1 MKEMVMTTRADI
13 RTRARDE
20 LNDNGTTKVWSDGL
34 LNRWIGEGV
43 REWSR
48 LVPRDRTWQTTS
60 TANDPTYALPSD
72 VLEVVRVEHPPGLFR
87 VRGGLRDGDV
97 SGTAD
102 LGAWCGLRP
111 AQMLW
116 EQWGGEVVLIP
127 APDASGEAIE
137 VRYKGAYSVPSDD
150 VAALDVASDDEDAL
164 VLYACARA
172 LQWIALDE
180 AKRQRFERER
190 GADPAAS
197 RQVYERDFR
206 TMARERQGGIRPR
219 RLVVRG

>member
-1 MKEMVMTTRADI
+1 MTTRADI

-20 LNDNGTTKVWSDGL
+20 LNDNGVVKVWSDGL
-34 LNRWIGEGV
+34 LKRWIGEGI

-48 LVPRDRTWQTTS
+48 VVPRDRTWQTTS
-60 TANDPTYALPSD
+60 TANDPSYVLPSD
-72 VLEVVRVEHPPGLFR
+72 VLEVVRVEHPPGVFR

-97 SGTAD
+97 SSSAD
-102 LGAWCGLRP
+102 LGEWTGLRP
-111 AQMLW
+111 AQLLW

-127 APDASGEAIE
+127 APDRSGQAIE
-137 VRYKGAYSVPSDD
+137 VRYKGAYSVPADD
-150 VAALDVASDDEDAL
+150 VTALEVAIADEEAL

-190 GADPAAS
+190 GSDPAAA
-197 RQVYERDFR
+197 RQAYERGFR
-206 TMARERQGGIRPR
+206 AMARERQGGVRPR
-219 RLVVRG
+219 RIVRGA